1 MGLFKDSLNTDLKYS
16 FLIKLG
22 FRYGSRSG
30 TRGESG
36 YTKTIN
42 HNGNERLWI
51 TVNPVERKLYLYN
64 EWDFG
69 GMLWDR
75 CVDIPSNVLENNTD
89 FVDWLDSQT

>member
-1 MGLFKDSLNTDLKYS
+1 MGLFKDSLNTDLTYS

-30 TRGESG
+30 ARGESG

-42 HNGNERLWI
+42 HNENERLWI
-51 TVNPVERKLYLYN
+51 TVNTVERKLYLYN

-75 CVDIPSNVLENNTD
+75 CVDIPSSVLENNTD